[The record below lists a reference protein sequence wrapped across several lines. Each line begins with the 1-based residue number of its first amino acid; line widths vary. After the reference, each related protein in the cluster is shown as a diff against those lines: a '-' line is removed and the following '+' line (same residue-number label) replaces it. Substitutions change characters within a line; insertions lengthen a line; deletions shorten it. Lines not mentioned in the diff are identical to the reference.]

1 MKFVIALI
9 FVPFLIYS
17 QNLDSLYNLL
27 LNSNNLHIE
36 HELSPA
42 QVEGKKPDKCGFGL
56 RATIKEHFKEF
67 TTEQQKNIANI
78 MSRPE
83 LQTSIVSP
91 SGLFR
96 IHYDTTGF
104 AKPQYNI
111 LDLAV
116 AFDSAYNFEVNILGY
131 PPPPTDNNVGGD
143 NKYDIYILGLSG
155 GLYGATTPETNI
167 PNTSTYESYIEIDNS
182 FNENE
187 GYNSY
192 GINAARVTAAH
203 EFHHAIQLGN
213 YIFRS
218 EDTYYY
224 ELTSTAFEEFV
235 YDEVNDYYAYMGSY
249 FRNTSNRLEDNS
261 GYNLAIWN
269 IFLKERFEDED
280 PMLGYNIV
288 KRSWEYLVN
297 DRATVA
303 LAKAMRDYDKSFA
316 NEFNTF
322 GDWLHFTD
330 NNTKTGEFF
339 EEAKNYPEVKSN
351 YTIELD
357 ENEKTIIVQSEPTSI
372 NYFTYLDY
380 SQGVTDTI
388 IAVISNSDVY
398 GSTSTGNNT
407 IIEFT
412 FANNVFPK
420 SNSINDYY
428 YSLISGDKTEFI
440 QESYIINN
448 LLSYQNVNRGE
459 IDFVFPQPF
468 NFTEDQWLNIPTYP
482 DLTNKADLN
491 IYTSDMN
498 LVYSGKRSIVTNDF
512 ITVKWDGRDNNGN
525 KAASGVYVY
534 VTKADGKIK
543 KGKFII
549 FY

>member
-1 MKFVIALI
+1 MKLI
-9 FVPFLIYS
+9 FTLFLVPFLIYA

-27 LNSNNLHIE
+27 LNSAKSHVK

-42 QVEGKKPDKCGFGL
+42 QIEERQPDKCGFGL
-56 RATIKEHFKEF
+56 RATIKEHFDEF
-67 TTEQQKNIANI
+67 TIEQQQNISNI

-91 SGLFR
+91 SGIFR

-111 LDLAV
+111 VDLAV

-143 NKYDIYILGLSG
+143 DKYDIYVLGLSG

-167 PNTSTYESYIEIDNS
+167 PNTTTYESYIEIDNS
-182 FNENE
+182 FSKNE

-218 EDTYYY
+218 ADIYYY
-224 ELTSTAFEEFV
+224 ELTSTSFEEFV

-269 IFLKERFEDED
+269 IFLKERFQDED

-297 DRATVA
+297 DRAIVA
-303 LAKAMRDYDKSFA
+303 LAKAMRDYDKSFVS
-316 NEFNTF
+316 EFNTF

-330 NNTKTGEFF
+330 KNTKTGEFF
-339 EEAKNYPEVKSN
+339 EEANNYPAIKSN

-357 ENEKTIIVQSEPTSI
+357 ENKKTITIQSEPTSI

-398 GSTSTGNNT
+398 GAISEGNNAQ
-407 IIEFT
+407 IEFT
-412 FANNVFPK
+412 FANNIFPK
-420 SNSINDYY
+420 SNSINDSY

-448 LLSYQNVNRGE
+448 FLSYQNVNRGE

-468 NFTEDQWLNIPTYP
+468 NFVQDQWLNIPTYP

-491 IYTSDMN
+491 IYTPDMN
-498 LVYSGKRSIVTNDF
+498 LVYAGKNSIVTNDY

-525 KAASGVYVY
+525 RVSSGVYIY
-534 VTKADGKIK
+534 VTKANGKIK
-543 KGKFII
+543 KGKFVI
-549 FY
+549 FN